1 VAGKETIHDT
11 TNKGARFCDL
21 AATTNVYIVST
32 QCNHKREHRLPGGT
46 EGNQIDHMVIAPKG
60 RKITQDV
67 RLHRGANVDFDHLL
81 VAAKM
86 RK

>member
-1 VAGKETIHDT
+1 VAGKETIQDT
-11 TNKGARFCDL
+11 TNNGARFCEL
-21 AATTNVYIVST
+21 AAVTNAYIVST
-32 QCNHKREHRLPGGT
+32 QYNHKKEHRIPGGT
-46 EGNQIDHMVIAPKG
+46 EGDQVDHMLISKKW
-60 RKITQDV
+60 RKIIQDV